1 MTSPEPDSVSMQATT
16 NIIEK
21 NELTLLFRGLGLQAY
36 QDYLLTGMLLPY
48 EGSLSTGKA
57 VCFSNRLETALSFAA
72 SGVLV
77 VTTRQL
83 LDSERKAIDTRVS
96 GYDEPFY
103 RRLQLS
109 RHNPSDGYTVWEEIQ
124 KYDTILREADGSI
137 TYARREPVRKS
148 EIVTVLLIKKL

>member
-1 MTSPEPDSVSMQATT
+1 MNLGTNGATITEESVAS
-16 NIIEK
+16 EF
-21 NELTLLFRGLGLQAY
+21 LFRGLSTKAHE
-36 QDYLLTGMLLPY
+36 DYLTTGMLLPY
-48 EGSLSTGKA
+48 EGSLSIGKA

-72 SGVLV
+72 SGVLI
-77 VTTRQL
+77 VTIRQL
-83 LDSERKAIDTRVS
+83 LDPERKAIDTRVS